1 MQCQDH
7 GAGDVLYTCLP
18 LYHTAGG
25 GLGAMSCF
33 MSGPMMRRSLML
45 TMLKML
51 KTNMYQDS
59 HTQRYSRQMWM
70 SCWVLCFCS
79 NSDTLGHP
87 DRIDEGDIHTVTT
100 YSHLSTYFTYF
111 TFFRCLICI
120 NCLNIP
126 EDTRI
131 YSFYKVSVGDFC
143 GIRDQPDQPWTF
155 HICR

>member
-1 MQCQDH
+1 MSRPWRRWCALH
-7 GAGDVLYTCLP
+7 LPTAVSHCRWRLGSHVL
-18 LYHTAGG
+18 LYVRAHDA
-25 GLGAMSCF
+25 L
-33 MSGPMMRRSLML
+33 
-45 TMLKML
+45 MLKML

-87 DRIDEGDIHTVTT
+87 DRVDEGDIHTVTT
-100 YSHLSTYFTYF
+100 YSHLSTSFTYF

-120 NCLNIP
+120 NILNIP
-126 EDTRI
+126 EETRI
-131 YSFYKVSVGDFC
+131 SNFYKVSVGDFC

-155 HICR
+155 HICRWSTTVA